1 MIHGRTVL
9 IEGAPR
15 LAAEVMGQGELLVF
29 LHGIGGNRHQW
40 ERQMPA
46 FASTFCACAFDAR
59 GYGDSE
65 DYPGSLKFA
74 ALADDVLRVLE
85 YFGYQR
91 AHLVGHSMGGRIAR
105 SFALKYPDRVSS
117 LVLANTSGGFDALT
131 PEQVRA
137 FVRDRKKPLLA
148 GKTPA
153 DIAPDLVKRLIGKAP
168 RPGVVEE
175 SVRLIEAL
183 HVESYLKTIDASVEE
198 DRTASLEALTVP
210 VLVIASEE
218 DPLYAPDLCR
228 KMAARISGAQFL
240 IIPRAG
246 HLSNLEQPEH
256 FNASVLAFL
265 QQRKQAAKRG

>member
-1 MIHGRTVL
+1 
-9 IEGAPR
+9 
-15 LAAEVMGQGELLVF
+15 
-29 LHGIGGNRHQW
+29 
-40 ERQMPA
+40 
-46 FASTFCACAFDAR
+46 
-59 GYGDSE
+59 
-65 DYPGSLKFA
+65 
-74 ALADDVLRVLE
+74 
-85 YFGYQR
+85 
-91 AHLVGHSMGGRIAR
+91 
-105 SFALKYPDRVSS
+105 
-117 LVLANTSGGFDALT
+117 
-131 PEQVRA
+131 
-137 FVRDRKKPLLA
+137 LLA

-265 QQRKQAAKRG
+265 QQRKQEAKRG